1 LTRDRLFRNL
11 IDERDKKVYIETS
24 VVSHYT
30 GEISRDIVIAG
41 HQVSTR
47 NFWNKLISNDLI
59 PVISVLVLKEV
70 SQGDIEQAKKRKDA
84 IQGFVVLSISKEA
97 EELSV
102 LLIKNH
108 GIPSEFPED
117 ALHIAIAS
125 VEKVEFIATWNFK
138 HMNNPF
144 TKNKIREIIEKA
156 GYTCPI
162 LASPEELLGEEL

>member
-1 LTRDRLFRNL
+1 MTRDRLFRNL

-24 VVSHYT
+24 VVSYYT

-84 IQGFVVLSISKEA
+84 IQGFVVLSISK
-97 EELSV
+97 SKS
-102 LLIKNH
+102 I
-108 GIPSEFPED
+108 
-117 ALHIAIAS
+117 
-125 VEKVEFIATWNFK
+125 
-138 HMNNPF
+138 
-144 TKNKIREIIEKA
+144 
-156 GYTCPI
+156 
-162 LASPEELLGEEL
+162 